1 MLFIQQRFEFFVSVM
16 IYSPIKS
23 LESWLFIALN
33 SSQINQSMLTW
44 IAINDLLEDRT
55 ASIEDNLLNFELSL
69 IIITGDALR
78 RCVSW
83 ECNSL
88 LSLSCCLAVGKLTL
102 WIQDKRIDHTASRF
116 EGREILFLHPQ
127 TSRSTPTVC

>member
-1 MLFIQQRFEFFVSVM
+1 MSVM

-78 RCVSW
+78 RCVS
-83 ECNSL
+83 
-88 LSLSCCLAVGKLTL
+88 
-102 WIQDKRIDHTASRF
+102 
-116 EGREILFLHPQ
+116 
-127 TSRSTPTVC
+127 

>member
-1 MLFIQQRFEFFVSVM
+1 MSVM

-55 ASIEDNLLNFELSL
+55 ASTEDNLVSFELSL
-69 IIITGDALR
+69 IIRDQRDVCI
-78 RCVSW
+78 S
-83 ECNSL
+83 SL
-88 LSLSCCLAVGKLTL
+88 LVE
-102 WIQDKRIDHTASRF
+102 IF
-116 EGREILFLHPQ
+116 EHHLEML
-127 TSRSTPTVC
+127 